1 MRGQKNWKI
10 YQYAI
15 PSYNINALCGAV
27 AIQLIDNRLLSV
39 DFKLKVMVMFTSKL
53 YLGIKID
60 RIQSMEDIFGICNW
74 K

>member
-1 MRGQKNWKI
+1 LLGKKC
-10 YQYAI
+10 Y
-15 PSYNINALCGAV
+15 V
-27 AIQLIDNRLLSV
+27 VVVVVVDNRLLCV

-60 RIQSMEDIFGICNW
+60 RIQSMEDIFGIWNW

>member
-1 MRGQKNWKI
+1 LGKKG
-10 YQYAI
+10 Y
-15 PSYNINALCGAV
+15 V
-27 AIQLIDNRLLSV
+27 VVVVVVDNRLLCV

-60 RIQSMEDIFGICNW
+60 RIQSMEDIFGIWNW